1 MNNLEDMQRSCLVA
15 DFTPEQQGSE
25 LTLMG
30 WCHRQRDIGNLVFIT
45 LRDRSGELQLV
56 IDDQSP
62 PEALAAARQVRSEYV
77 LACRGILRKR
87 QDVNPDMPTG
97 EWELHITELRILSKA
112 KTPPFY
118 IEENVDT

>member
-1 MNNLEDMQRSCLVA
+1 MNTIEGMKRSCLVTE
-15 DFTPEQQGSE
+15 FTSEQQGSE

-62 PEALAAARQVRSEYV
+62 VETLEIARQV
-77 LACRGILRKR
+77 
-87 QDVNPDMPTG
+87 
-97 EWELHITELRILSKA
+97 
-112 KTPPFY
+112 
-118 IEENVDT
+118 